1 MTNRQNT
8 LDKGMIHVPGMR
20 KLYGA
25 SDKWIIC
32 VYVCMYVCMCV
43 CVCVYIMEYYSA
55 KKKNEILPLAAVR
68 MYLE

>member
-43 CVCVYIMEYYSA
+43 CIYNGILLSQ
-55 KKKNEILPLAAVR
+55 KKNEILPLAAVR